1 MPFMMK
7 LQDSL
12 ARSKNRLKKH
22 LRIGSED
29 ISRPPSVL
37 DLQPGPASLADST
50 QVVSNVSNPVHDPTN
65 IAEPDPDVTLKGPPK
80 ETSSAW
86 AVVSALLKA
95 LEAGAD
101 AFAPAKPVVSGLKIC
116 AEMYMNACKES
127 EEYDHLAIKLKEI
140 LDDLTQCM
148 NELAGLEDT
157 DSVKRIYS
165 EIKREVKMVTEKQER
180 TMGRRLMGAMNDSDE
195 ILACYRR
202 IDGHFQRLTRNAA
215 MSTLKAV
222 KEQAVV
228 RGLLRY
234 MHLAHFKWRYH
245 D

>member
-1 MPFMMK
+1 MPFIMK

-22 LRIGSED
+22 LGTESED
-29 ISRPPSVL
+29 ISRLPSVL
-37 DLQPGPASLADST
+37 DLQPDPASLADSS
-50 QVVSNVSNPVHDPTN
+50 QVVSNVSNPVDHPTN
-65 IAEPDPDVTLKGPPK
+65 IAESAPDVTLKDPTKG
-80 ETSSAW
+80 TSSAW
-86 AVVSALLKA
+86 AAVSALLKA
-95 LEAGAD
+95 LEVGAE
-101 AFAPAKPVVSGLKIC
+101 AFAPAKPV
-116 AEMYMNACKES
+116 NACKEGG
-127 EEYDHLAIKLKEI
+127 EYDHLAIKLKEI

-148 NELAGLEDT
+148 KELAGLEDT

-180 TMGRRLMGAMNDSDE
+180 TMGRRLLGAMNDSDE

-222 KEQAVV
+222 KEQATV
-228 RGLLRY
+228 RELLRY
-234 MHLAHFKWRYH
+234 MRLAHFRWRHH